1 MALDRAILGQMASQ
15 QMQALEESYDENS
28 DAQIGG
34 VITLVEIVTPV
45 GKDDEGHMQF
55 ASNIRFRHNIGDP
68 YRLVGLLNQAIHDL
82 LASGTPSDG

>member
-45 GKDDEGHMQF
+45 GEDDQGNVQF

-82 LASGTPSDG
+82 LAAAVPGD